1 MMVKLMCGAGLKSR
15 ISSNDSNK
23 RLNVEAVTD
32 VVRQGRLRWFGH
44 LKHKDSNDWVSFCRS
59 FEVVGA
65 KCEDR
70 SRKTWGKCTRGHEIA
85 WSEDRMG
92 AGQGEMERTQRE
104 PSNPC

>member
-1 MMVKLMCGAGLKSR
+1 MVLVSR
-15 ISSNDSNK
+15 AEYQVINLNK

-44 LKHKDSNDWVSFCRS
+44 LERKENNDWYPPVETLRWWVQNVR
-59 FEVVGA
+59 VVLG
-65 KCEDR
+65 KHGKVCE
-70 SRKTWGKCTRGHEIA
+70 RGHQIT

-92 AGQGEMERTQRE
+92 AGQGEIERTHKGK